1 MEKKLK
7 FWEFGINFFQWNLKD
22 NIWPGN
28 INQILVFYLPP
39 NCPLSPSYWPL
50 MLHEM
55 FLFQIFCVESHNYV
69 MIHVVI
75 NRFTVE
81 FSSFHFNNL
90 SHLIQQN
97 LLKS

>member
-55 FLFQIFCVESHNYV
+55 FLFQIF
-69 MIHVVI
+69 
-75 NRFTVE
+75 TVE
-81 FSSFHFNNL
+81 FSRFHFNNL

-97 LLKS
+97 RLKS